1 VLVYAGIDEAGYG
14 PMLGPLCVACT
25 AFVLERY
32 DPADGPPDLWK
43 LLGGAV
49 CRRPGDKKRRVAV
62 DDSKK
67 LKGAADGASHPLR
80 HLERGVLSFCPA
92 GERLPATDAQLL
104 ALVNAEVPPCPWFA
118 STTDVPLGFT
128 AEELGIARA
137 RVQRA
142 MSLAAIRCE
151 AVWCEAIGAADF
163 NRRVAE
169 TGSKATVN
177 FAAAMRLLDTVW
189 RRWPHEHARIVIDR
203 HGARISYGRLLQRCL
218 PGAAAEVIA
227 ETPTLSRYVL
237 RRGDS
242 ALTVSFALGGDGRF
256 LPAALASMTAK
267 YVRELLMLRLNRF
280 FRDRLPKLK
289 PTAGY
294 HGDARRY
301 VTEIK
306 PVMEKL
312 GVSSSE
318 LVRSA

>member
-1 VLVYAGIDEAGYG
+1 MLVYAGIDEAGYG
-14 PMLGPLCVACT
+14 PMLGPLCVACS
-25 AFVLERY
+25 AFVLQRHE
-32 DPADGPPDLWK
+32 PAEGPPNLWT
-43 LLGGAV
+43 LLAGAV

-80 HLERGVLSFCPA
+80 HLERGVLSFVPA
-92 GERLPATDAQLL
+92 DALPRTDTQLL
-104 ALVNAEVPPCPWFA
+104 ALLEAEVPARPWFA
-118 STTDVPLGFT
+118 STTRVPLGFT
-128 AEELGIARA
+128 TEELGIARA

-142 MSLAAIRCE
+142 LGRAAICCE
-151 AVWCEAIGAADF
+151 ALTCEAIDAAEL
-163 NRRVAE
+163 NGQLAE

-177 FAAAMRLLDTVW
+177 FRAATRQLEAVW
-189 RRWPHEHARIVIDR
+189 RRWPDAHPRVVIDR
-203 HGARISYGRLLQRCL
+203 HGARTSYGRLLQRCL
-218 PGAAAEVIA
+218 PGAAVEVVA

-237 RRGDS
+237 RRGGS
-242 ALTVSFALGGDGRF
+242 ALTVSFAVGGDGRF
-256 LPAALASMTAK
+256 LPVALASMAAK

-280 FRDRLPKLK
+280 FQHRLPQLK

-306 PVMEKL
+306 PVMEQL
-312 GVSSSE
+312 GVSRSE

>member
-1 VLVYAGIDEAGYG
+1 MLVYAGIDEAGYG
-14 PMLGPLCVACT
+14 PMLGPLCVGST
-25 AFVLERY
+25 TFVLEQY
-32 DPADGPPDLWK
+32 DPAEGPPNLWK
-43 LLGGAV
+43 LLAGAV
-49 CRRPGDKKRRVAV
+49 CRRSSDKKRRVAV

-67 LKGAADGASHPLR
+67 LKGAADGRSHPLR
-80 HLERGVLSFCPA
+80 HLERGVLSFCPGA
-92 GERLPATDAQLL
+92 DPLPPTDDRLL
-104 ALVNAEVPPCPWFA
+104 ALVGAEVPSRPWFA
-118 STTDVPLGFT
+118 STTDLPLGFT
-128 AEELGIARA
+128 TDQLGIARA

-142 MSLAAIRCE
+142 LSRAAIRCE
-151 AVWCEAIGAADF
+151 AVSCEAIDAADL
-163 NRRVAE
+163 NHQLAE

-177 FAAAMRLLDTVW
+177 FKAAMRLLDATW
-189 RRWPHEHARIVIDR
+189 HRWPRAHPRVVVDR
-203 HGARISYGRLLQRCL
+203 HGARTSYGGLLARCL
-218 PGAAAEVIA
+218 GAAVEVVA

-242 ALTVSFALGGDGRF
+242 VLTVSFALGGDGRF

-280 FRDRLPKLK
+280 FRDRLPQLK

-294 HGDARRY
+294 HGDGRRY

-312 GVSSSE
+312 GLSSSE